1 MNNSI
6 DIKPM
11 DMSIDKT
18 KYEKLDISR
27 DEIINIVEPFI
38 RQLPDIILDRAYTFT
53 LPTSM
58 SELLNNVTDSR
69 HLLVN
74 LINSDGAS
82 NILSLVKLRPSVM
95 LFSTLAIASI
105 KMVIKDLD
113 TKLNII
119 STKLDK
125 ILEFLYGDKK
135 AEIIAEMQ
143 FIRYAYTNFESIFKN
158 ETHRLATLT
167 NIQASKRIAM
177 KNIEFY
183 LADLDAYSNK
193 NTKNDN
199 ELKKLS
205 NDILNIKDSLEL
217 SVELFFSSSVL
228 EIYYSDNHD
237 KNYIENT
244 IAEVNAYLEECHR
257 RNLKDIAL
265 MAGRWEAIF
274 NKDNKGL
281 PVPLP
286 KLKQHTPNPFND
298 VVESTSRRETINIS
312 KKILDNIQNPIREYI
327 VTENGEVY
335 IPKQ

>member
-11 DMSIDKT
+11 DTAIDKI
-18 KYEKLDISR
+18 KYEKLDIGRS
-27 DEIINIVEPFI
+27 EVIKIIEPFI
-38 RQLPDIILDRAYTFT
+38 RQLPDIILDKAYTFT

-58 SELLNNVTDSR
+58 SELLNDITDSR

-82 NILSLVKLRPSVM
+82 NILSLVKLRPSMM

-105 KMVIKDLD
+105 KMVMNDLD
-113 TKLNII
+113 SKLSVI
-119 STKLDK
+119 SGKLDK

-158 ETHRLATLT
+158 ETHRLSTLT

-183 LADLDAYSNK
+183 LADLDTYSHK

-205 NDILNIKDSLEL
+205 DDILNIKDSLEL

-237 KNYIENT
+237 KSYIENT
-244 IAEVNAYLEECHR
+244 IVEVNAYLEECHR
-257 RNLKDIAL
+257 RNLKDISL

-274 NKDNKGL
+274 NKDSKGL

-286 KLKQHTPNPFND
+286 KPKQHTPNPFND

-327 VTENGEVY
+327 VTENGDVY
-335 IPKQ
+335 IPKK

>member
-11 DMSIDKT
+11 DMAIDKT
-18 KYEKLDISR
+18 KYEKLDIGRS
-27 DEIINIVEPFI
+27 EIIKIIEPFI
-38 RQLPDIILDRAYTFT
+38 RQLPDIILDKAYTFT

-58 SELLNNVTDSR
+58 SELLNDITDSR

-82 NILSLVKLRPSVM
+82 NILSLVKLRPSMM

-105 KMVIKDLD
+105 KMVMNDLD
-113 TKLNII
+113 SKLSII
-119 STKLDK
+119 SGKLDK

-167 NIQASKRIAM
+167 NVQASKRIAM

-183 LADLDAYSNK
+183 LADLDTYSHK

-199 ELKKLS
+199 ELKRLS
-205 NDILNIKDSLEL
+205 EDILNIKDSLEL

-237 KNYIENT
+237 KSYIENT

-265 MAGRWEAIF
+265 MAGRWKAVF
-274 NKDNKGL
+274 NKDSKGL

-286 KLKQHTPNPFND
+286 KPKQHTPNPFSD

-327 VTENGEVY
+327 VTENGDVY

>member
-18 KYEKLDISR
+18 KYEKLDIGR
-27 DEIINIVEPFI
+27 NEIIKIVEPFI
-38 RQLPDIILDRAYTFT
+38 RQLPDIILDKAYTFT
-53 LPTSM
+53 LPNSM
-58 SELLNNVTDSR
+58 SELLNDITDSR

-82 NILSLVKLRPSVM
+82 NILSLVKLHPSMM
-95 LFSTLAIASI
+95 LFSALSIASI

-113 TKLNII
+113 TKLSII

-183 LADLDAYSNK
+183 LADLDTYSHK

-205 NDILNIKDSLEL
+205 DDVIDIKDSLEL

-237 KNYIENT
+237 KSYIENT
-244 IAEVNAYLEECHR
+244 ISEVNAYLEECHR

-265 MAGRWEAIF
+265 MAGRWEAVF
-274 NKDNKGL
+274 SKDNKGL
-281 PVPLP
+281 PVTLP
-286 KLKQHTPNPFND
+286 KPKQRTPNPFND

-312 KKILDNIQNPIREYI
+312 KKILDNIRNPIREYI

>member
-11 DMSIDKT
+11 DMAIDKT
-18 KYEKLDISR
+18 KYEKL
-27 DEIINIVEPFI
+27 EIGRSEMIKIIEPFI
-38 RQLPDIILDRAYTFT
+38 RQLPDIILDKAYTFT

-105 KMVIKDLD
+105 KMVMNDLD
-113 TKLNII
+113 SKLSII
-119 STKLDK
+119 SGKLDK

-183 LADLDAYSNK
+183 LADLDTYSHK

-199 ELKKLS
+199 ELKRLS
-205 NDILNIKDSLEL
+205 DDILNIKDSLEL

-265 MAGRWEAIF
+265 MAGRWEAVF

-312 KKILDNIQNPIREYI
+312 KKILDNIRNPIREYI

>member
-11 DMSIDKT
+11 DVAIDKT

-27 DEIINIVEPFI
+27 SEIIKIIEPFI
-38 RQLPDIILDRAYTFT
+38 RQLPDIILDKAYTFT

-58 SELLNNVTDSR
+58 SELLIDIADSR

-82 NILSLVKLRPSVM
+82 NILSLVKLRPSMM

-105 KMVIKDLD
+105 KMVMNDLD
-113 TKLNII
+113 SKLSII
-119 STKLDK
+119 SGKLDK
-125 ILEFLYGDKK
+125 ILEFLYGNKK

-183 LADLDAYSNK
+183 LSDLDAYSHK

-205 NDILNIKDSLEL
+205 EDILNIKDSLEL

-237 KNYIENT
+237 KSYIENT

-265 MAGRWEAIF
+265 MAGRWESVF
-274 NKDNKGL
+274 NKDSKGL

-286 KLKQHTPNPFND
+286 KPKQHIPNPFND

-327 VTENGEVY
+327 VTESGEVY
-335 IPKQ
+335 IPKK

>member
-11 DMSIDKT
+11 DMAIDKT
-18 KYEKLDISR
+18 KYEKLDIGRS
-27 DEIINIVEPFI
+27 EIIKIIEPFI
-38 RQLPDIILDRAYTFT
+38 RQLPDIILDKAYTFT

-58 SELLNNVTDSR
+58 SELLNDITDSR

-82 NILSLVKLRPSVM
+82 NILSLVKLRSSMM

-105 KMVIKDLD
+105 KMVMNDLD
-113 TKLNII
+113 SKLSII
-119 STKLDK
+119 SGKLDK

-167 NIQASKRIAM
+167 NVQASKRIAM

-183 LADLDAYSNK
+183 LADLDTYSHK

-199 ELKKLS
+199 ELKRLS
-205 NDILNIKDSLEL
+205 EDILNIKDSLEL

-237 KNYIENT
+237 KSYIENT

-265 MAGRWEAIF
+265 MAGRWEAVF
-274 NKDNKGL
+274 NKDSKGL

-286 KLKQHTPNPFND
+286 KPKQHTPNPFSD

-327 VTENGEVY
+327 VTENGDVY

>member
-18 KYEKLDISR
+18 KYEKLEISR

>member
-11 DMSIDKT
+11 DMAIDKT
-18 KYEKLDISR
+18 KYEKLDIGRS
-27 DEIINIVEPFI
+27 EVIKIIEPFI
-38 RQLPDIILDRAYTFT
+38 RQLPDIILDKAYTFT

-58 SELLNNVTDSR
+58 SELLNDISDSR

-74 LINSDGAS
+74 LINSDGSS
-82 NILSLVKLRPSVM
+82 NILSLVKLRPSIM

-105 KMVIKDLD
+105 KMVMNDLD
-113 TKLNII
+113 SKLSII
-119 STKLDK
+119 SGKLDK

-167 NIQASKRIAM
+167 NVQASKRIAM

-183 LADLDAYSNK
+183 LSDLDAYSNK

-205 NDILNIKDSLEL
+205 DDILNIKDSLEL

-237 KNYIENT
+237 KSYIENT

-257 RNLKDIAL
+257 RNLKDISL
-265 MAGRWEAIF
+265 MAGRWEAVF

-286 KLKQHTPNPFND
+286 KPKQHTPNPFND

-312 KKILDNIQNPIREYI
+312 KKILDNIQNPIKEYI
-327 VTENGEVY
+327 VTENGDVY
-335 IPKQ
+335 IPKK

>member
-6 DIKPM
+6 NIKPM
-11 DMSIDKT
+11 DTTIDKT
-18 KYEKLDISR
+18 KYEKMAIDRSEVIKF
-27 DEIINIVEPFI
+27 VEPFI
-38 RQLPDIILDRAYTFT
+38 RQLPDIILDKAYTFT

-58 SELLNNVTDSR
+58 SELINNITDSR
-69 HLLVN
+69 HLVVDLM
-74 LINSDGAS
+74 NSDGVS
-82 NILSLVKLRPSVM
+82 DILSLVKLRPSIM
-95 LFSTLAIASI
+95 LFSTLAMASI
-105 KMVIKDLD
+105 KMVMNDLD
-113 TKLNII
+113 TKLSVI
-119 STKLDK
+119 SCKLDK

-143 FIRYAYTNFESIFKN
+143 FIRYAYTNFESVFKN

-183 LADLDAYSNK
+183 LADLDTCSHK

-199 ELKKLS
+199 ELKILS
-205 NDILNIKDSLEL
+205 KDILNIKDSLEL

-237 KNYIENT
+237 KRYIENT

-265 MAGRWEAIF
+265 MAGRWESVF

-286 KLKQHTPNPFND
+286 KLKHYTPNPFND
-298 VVESTSRRETINIS
+298 IVESTSRRETINIS

>member
-27 DEIINIVEPFI
+27 NEIIKIVEPFI
-38 RQLPDIILDRAYTFT
+38 RQLPDIILDKAYTFT
-53 LPTSM
+53 LPNSM
-58 SELLNNVTDSR
+58 SELLNSITDSR

-74 LINSDGAS
+74 LINPDGAS
-82 NILSLVKLRPSVM
+82 NILSLVKLHPSMM
-95 LFSTLAIASI
+95 LFSALSIASI

-113 TKLNII
+113 TKLSII

-158 ETHRLATLT
+158 DMHRLATLT

-183 LADLDAYSNK
+183 LADLDTYSHK

-205 NDILNIKDSLEL
+205 DDILNIKDSLEL

-237 KNYIENT
+237 KSYIENT

-265 MAGRWEAIF
+265 MAGRWEAVF

>member
-1 MNNSI
+1 MVMN
-6 DIKPM
+6 
-11 DMSIDKT
+11 
-18 KYEKLDISR
+18 
-27 DEIINIVEPFI
+27 
-38 RQLPDIILDRAYTFT
+38 
-53 LPTSM
+53 
-58 SELLNNVTDSR
+58 
-69 HLLVN
+69 
-74 LINSDGAS
+74 
-82 NILSLVKLRPSVM
+82 
-95 LFSTLAIASI
+95 
-105 KMVIKDLD
+105 DLD
-113 TKLNII
+113 SKLSII
-119 STKLDK
+119 SGKLDK

-167 NIQASKRIAM
+167 NIQSSKRIAM

-183 LADLDAYSNK
+183 LADLDTYSHK

-205 NDILNIKDSLEL
+205 EDILNIKDSLEL

-265 MAGRWEAIF
+265 MAGRWESVF

-286 KLKQHTPNPFND
+286 KPKQHTPNPFND

>member
-18 KYEKLDISR
+18 KYEKLDIGR
-27 DEIINIVEPFI
+27 NEIIKIVEPFI
-38 RQLPDIILDRAYTFT
+38 RQLPDIILDKAYTFT
-53 LPTSM
+53 LPNSM
-58 SELLNNVTDSR
+58 SELLNDITDSR

-82 NILSLVKLRPSVM
+82 NILSLVKLHPSMM
-95 LFSTLAIASI
+95 LFSALSIASI

-113 TKLNII
+113 TKLSII

-183 LADLDAYSNK
+183 LADLDTYSHK

-205 NDILNIKDSLEL
+205 DDVIDIKDSLEL

-237 KNYIENT
+237 KSYIENT
-244 IAEVNAYLEECHR
+244 ISEVNAYLEECHR

-265 MAGRWEAIF
+265 MAGRWEAVF
-274 NKDNKGL
+274 SKDNKGL

-286 KLKQHTPNPFND
+286 KPKQRTPNPFND

-312 KKILDNIQNPIREYI
+312 KKILDNIRNPIREYI